1 MLLQYPRYPIY
12 VTPLIFLNICNS
24 VISAWNQ
31 IPLIVALNEDS
42 GEDVYASDAEG
53 GM

>member
-1 MLLQYPRYPIY
+1 MSHLPALLQYPRYPTY

-31 IPLIVALNEDS
+31 IPLIVALHEDA
-42 GEDVYASDAEG
+42 GEGVDA
-53 GM
+53 M